1 MAEIRKNL
9 TGSAHELKINSRLSD
24 LIKEITFDSSRK
36 MAFTPQLP
44 ELRNIHIF
52 RRNEIE
58 YRAVPNIHGY
68 YVLWICLSGTGQLL
82 VDGAHL
88 ELNAGESTLV
98 LPGQPHIRL
107 PDSRKR
113 HVSWLLLR
121 FESKDSGWFT
131 GFRNGRSRLSEESMT
146 KLTALLEFY
155 SHRDDP
161 LAAASCGA
169 SLQIL
174 LAELLAGSSR
184 SSGENQVELPQASSS
199 YIRELCELMMQ
210 MPPVKDPFKIVAA
223 RKSVTPEYL
232 HVLFRKKT
240 GQTPRDFMAR
250 QKLNLAQH
258 LLANSELTVS
268 EIALRCGFS
277 GIYPFSKFFKS
288 RCKVSP
294 CAYRKEKNADLK
306 NFLPQQ

>member
-1 MAEIRKNL
+1 M
-9 TGSAHELKINSRLSD
+9 SELLDK
-24 LIKEITFDSSRK
+24 ITFDSSRK
-36 MAFTPQLP
+36 MAFTPLLP
-44 ELRNIHIF
+44 DLKNIHIF

-88 ELNAGESTLV
+88 ELHAGESTLV

-107 PDSRKR
+107 PDSKKR
-113 HVSWLLLR
+113 RVTWLLLR
-121 FESKDSGWFT
+121 FESSEKGWFS
-131 GFRNGRSRLSEESMT
+131 GFRNSRSRLSERALQE
-146 KLTALLEFY
+146 LTALLEY
-155 SHRDDP
+155 YARREDP
-161 LAAASCGA
+161 LAAAGCGA

-174 LAELLAGSSR
+174 LAELLAKSSSPRGDLPDMPQGSS
-184 SSGENQVELPQASSS
+184 SC
-199 YIRELCELMMQ
+199 IRELCELMMQ

-223 RKSVTPEYL
+223 RSSVTPEYL

-258 LLANSELTVS
+258 LLVNSELTVS

-288 RCKVSP
+288 RCKVPPS
-294 CAYRKEKNADLK
+294 AYRRAKNSK
-306 NFLPQQ
+306 

>member
-1 MAEIRKNL
+1 M
-9 TGSAHELKINSRLSD
+9 
-24 LIKEITFDSSRK
+24 
-36 MAFTPQLP
+36 
-44 ELRNIHIF
+44 
-52 RRNEIE
+52 
-58 YRAVPNIHGY
+58 
-68 YVLWICLSGTGQLL
+68 LWICLSGTGQLL

-88 ELNAGESTLV
+88 ELHANESTLV

-113 HVSWLLLR
+113 RVSWLLLR
-121 FESKDSGWFT
+121 FESSDKGWFS
-131 GFRNGRSRLSEESMT
+131 GFRNARSRLTPGALAHLES
-146 KLTALLEFY
+146 LLEFY
-155 SHRDDP
+155 VRREDP
-161 LAAASCGA
+161 LAAGSCGA

-174 LAELLAGSSR
+174 LAELLAGSNHP
-184 SSGENQVELPQASSS
+184 GETPPELPGASTS
-199 YIRELCELMMQ
+199 YVRELCELMMQ
-210 MPPVKDPFKIVAA
+210 MPPVKDPFKRVAA
-223 RKSVTPEYL
+223 RKNVTPEYL

-277 GIYPFSKFFKS
+277 GIYPFSRFFKS

-294 CAYRKEKNADLK
+294 SSYRKEKK
-306 NFLPQQ
+306 H

>member
-1 MAEIRKNL
+1 MAEKNKNL
-9 TGSAHELKINSRLSD
+9 TDSAHEFKINSSLAGS
-24 LIKEITFDSSRK
+24 LEKITFDSSRK
-36 MAFTPQLP
+36 LAFTPQLP
-44 ELRNIHIF
+44 DLRNIHIF

-88 ELNAGESTLV
+88 ELHAGESTLV

-107 PDSRKR
+107 PDRCKR

-121 FESKDSGWFT
+121 FESSDKGWFA
-131 GFRNGRSRLSEESMT
+131 GFRNSRSRLTAKALET
-146 KLTALLEFY
+146 LTTLLEYY
-155 SHRDDP
+155 SRREDP
-161 LAAASCGA
+161 LAAAGCGA
-169 SLQIL
+169 SLQLL
-174 LAELLAGSSR
+174 LAELLSESRIPGEVPEIPQGGSSC
-184 SSGENQVELPQASSS
+184 
-199 YIRELCELMMQ
+199 IRELCELMMQ
-210 MPPVKDPFKIVAA
+210 MPPVKDPFKIVAC
-223 RKSVTPEYL
+223 RRSVTSEYL

-258 LLANSELTVS
+258 LLVNSELTIS

-277 GIYPFSKFFKS
+277 GIYPFSKFFKN

-294 CAYRKEKNADLK
+294 TAYRKEKNSV
-306 NFLPQQ
+306 

>member
-1 MAEIRKNL
+1 MVKKEKNL
-9 TGSAHELKINSRLSD
+9 TESAHKFKKNAPLAELMK
-24 LIKEITFDSSRK
+24 KITFDSSRK
-36 MAFTPQLP
+36 LAFSPRLP
-44 ELRNIHIF
+44 ELHNIHIF

-88 ELNAGESTLV
+88 ELHANESTLV

-113 HVSWLLLR
+113 RVSWLLLR
-121 FESKDSGWFT
+121 FESSDKGWFS
-131 GFRNGRSRLSEESMT
+131 GFRNARSRLTPEALAHLES
-146 KLTALLEFY
+146 LLEFY
-155 SHRDDP
+155 VRREDP
-161 LAAASCGA
+161 LAAGSCGA

-174 LAELLAGSSR
+174 LAELLAGSNHP
-184 SSGENQVELPQASSS
+184 GETPPELPGASTS
-199 YIRELCELMMQ
+199 YVRELCELMMQ
-210 MPPVKDPFKIVAA
+210 MPPVKDPFKRVAA
-223 RKSVTPEYL
+223 RKNVTPEYL

-277 GIYPFSKFFKS
+277 GIYPFSRFFKS

-294 CAYRKEKNADLK
+294 SSYRKEKK
-306 NFLPQQ
+306 H